1 MSRSMRYVVGVLI
14 GMGIGELY
22 GLYVLGPM
30 MDSLEASLAIG
41 LAIGIGLG
49 NGLGIYMKESK

>member
-1 MSRSMRYVVGVLI
+1 MRYVVGVLI

>member
-1 MSRSMRYVVGVLI
+1 MSKGMRYIAGVLI

-22 GLYVLGPM
+22 GLFILGPM
-30 MDSLEASLAIG
+30 MESLEASLAIG

-49 NGLGIYMKESK
+49 NGLGIYMKESN